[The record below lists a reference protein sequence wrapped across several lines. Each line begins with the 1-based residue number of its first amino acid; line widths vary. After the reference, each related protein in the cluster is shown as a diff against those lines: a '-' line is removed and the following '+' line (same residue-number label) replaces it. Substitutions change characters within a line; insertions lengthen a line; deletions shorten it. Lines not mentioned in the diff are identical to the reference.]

1 MRLSPRIRLHLAALL
16 FVLAPPV
23 VQAAP
28 ASQLDMVGGD
38 IAVQNFGDFGLDVPV
53 PGVENPLAPFIG
65 DVIAHAGA
73 DVTAGF
79 GAADVSAAHPFD
91 RSLVGGDSETIQL
104 DTAAVPEP
112 QTVVLTALG
121 LVGLAFHGRRRRL
134 QT

>member
-53 PGVENPLAPFIG
+53 PGVENPLALFIG

-73 DVTAGF
+73 DVT
-79 GAADVSAAHPFD
+79 ADVSAAHPFD

-104 DTAAVPEP
+104 NTAAVPEP

-134 QT
+134 RT